1 MRLFLLI
8 FSVVCSAVGVAV
20 AADGFTLSDAILM
33 AVQTNPGVGEAAAN
47 RRATET
53 ELRQNQGTLLPQ
65 IRVEASAGP
74 EKTDQKDVRPP
85 LAAVPLGNDTWLYG
99 RKASVVGRQLLF
111 DGFASLNEIWRQA
124 ARVDAA
130 AARVHERT
138 ELIALDTAEAY
149 IDIIRYTRLVSLA
162 EENVAA
168 HRRILSN
175 VQSRFKGGRAG
186 EGDLQQTNERVEGAQ
201 ASLADFRRSLEDA
214 RAKYRK
220 TVGLEPFNLRV
231 PGRLAGLP
239 ATRDEALAVTLTN
252 NPTIKA
258 AQADADAAK
267 FGFHATAGAF
277 MPSVSLEGRLTEG
290 RNTDNIYGTFDQASG
305 KIVASWDIFR
315 GGQDTWKR
323 AEAAERYTEQTM
335 KHARLQRD
343 AFESIDKAWA
353 ARTVTQDRIAALT
366 REIGSARKV
375 IDAYSKEYDLGQRSL
390 IDLLN
395 AENQLFNSQVS
406 LVSARGVAVFA
417 DYQLLAAMGKLL
429 DYLKAPHPV
438 DAEPMTS
445 MVFGLIPWKLPPV
458 YVHLPTPGPEPLNV
472 VAPQPPT
479 GFFTWPWMSTK
490 GATFSDRWTP
500 SDGTATVAG
509 ASWLPQQQNQT
520 EASPAEPSVSSQR
533 PERARPRGG
542 AAVASQSTSSY
553 TSLEMYKMGCLGC
566 SPSVAL
572 QNTSSYASLE
582 MYKMGCLGCSNPIGP
597 APLLQIDPKSP
608 FRSD

>member
-1 MRLFLLI
+1 MRLLLLI
-8 FSVVCSAVGVAV
+8 FFMVDLAVGIAV

-53 ELRQNQGTLLPQ
+53 EVRQSQGTLLPQ
-65 IRVEASAGP
+65 VRLEASAGP
-74 EKTDQKDVRPP
+74 ERLNQVDVKPP
-85 LAAVPLGNDTWLYG
+85 LAAVPLGNDTWLSG
-99 RKASVVGRQLLF
+99 KKASVIARQILF
-111 DGFASLNEIWRQA
+111 DGSASLNEIWRQT

-130 AARVHERT
+130 AARVHERS

-162 EENVAA
+162 EENVTA

-175 VQSRFKGGRAG
+175 VESRFKGGRAG
-186 EGDLQQTNERVEGAQ
+186 EGDLQQTNERVEAVQ

-220 TVGLEPFNLRV
+220 TVGVEPFNLRV

-239 ATRDEALAVTLTN
+239 ATRDEALGVTLTN

-267 FGFHATAGAF
+267 FGFRATAAPF
-277 MPSVSLEGRLTEG
+277 MPTVSLEGRVAEG
-290 RNTDNIYGTFDQASG
+290 RNTDNLYGTFDQASG
-305 KIVASWDIFR
+305 KIVMSWDIFR

-335 KHARLQRD
+335 RHARLQRD
-343 AFESIDKAWA
+343 ALESIDKAWA
-353 ARTVTQDRIAALT
+353 ARTVTQDRIGALT
-366 REIGSARKV
+366 RQIASDRKV

-395 AENQLFNSQVS
+395 SENQLFNGQVS
-406 LVSARGVAVFA
+406 LVSARGVIVFA

-438 DAEPMTS
+438 DAEPMTA

-458 YVHLPTPGPEPLNV
+458 YVSLPSPGPEPLNV
-472 VAPQPPT
+472 VAPLPST
-479 GFFTWPWMSTK
+479 NIFTWPSTSPK
-490 GATFSDRWTP
+490 VITFSDRWT
-500 SDGTATVAG
+500 SSNGTTAVAG
-509 ASWLPQQQNQT
+509 ASWLAQQQNQIA
-520 EASPAEPSVSSQR
+520 ASPADPSI
-533 PERARPRGG
+533 
-542 AAVASQSTSSY
+542 AS
-553 TSLEMYKMGCLGC
+553 
-566 SPSVAL
+566 
-572 QNTSSYASLE
+572 QNTSSYAPYE
-582 MYKMGCLGCSNPIGP
+582 MYKTILEKQLPDWPIKSAA
-597 APLLQIDPKSP
+597 APN
-608 FRSD
+608 

>member
-500 SDGTATVAG
+500 SDGTTTIAG
-509 ASWLPQQQNQT
+509 ASWLPRTRNKI
-520 EASPAEPSVSSQR
+520 AVSSTE
-533 PERARPRGG
+533 PVA
-542 AAVASQSTSSY
+542 ASQNVSSY
-553 TSLEMYKMGCLGC
+553 APLEMYNVMLRMQQ
-566 SPSVAL
+566 P
-572 QNTSSYASLE
+572 NW
-582 MYKMGCLGCSNPIGP
+582 PI
-597 APLLQIDPKSP
+597 KSAAAAN
-608 FRSD
+608 

>member
-509 ASWLPQQQNQT
+509 ASWLPRTRNKI
-520 EASPAEPSVSSQR
+520 AVSSTE
-533 PERARPRGG
+533 PVA
-542 AAVASQSTSSY
+542 ASQNVSSY
-553 TSLEMYKMGCLGC
+553 APLEMYNVMLRMQQ
-566 SPSVAL
+566 P
-572 QNTSSYASLE
+572 NW
-582 MYKMGCLGCSNPIGP
+582 PI
-597 APLLQIDPKSP
+597 KSEAAAN
-608 FRSD
+608 